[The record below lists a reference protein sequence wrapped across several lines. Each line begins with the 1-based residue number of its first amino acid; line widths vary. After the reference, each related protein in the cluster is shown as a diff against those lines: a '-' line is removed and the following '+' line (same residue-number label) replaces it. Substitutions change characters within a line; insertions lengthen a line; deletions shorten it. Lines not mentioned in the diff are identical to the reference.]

1 MYQSKIFYCPA
12 KGRPGLQKT
21 KVVVQD
27 KTERK
32 YPKSMITAYSDLL
45 LEMPI
50 IPHLSNDSKQADIF
64 LLIRIN
70 T

>member
-1 MYQSKIFYCPA
+1 MDSVEQIHDDRAY
-12 KGRPGLQKT
+12 RKT

-32 YPKSMITAYSDLL
+32 YPKSTITAYSDLL

-50 IPHLSNDSKQADIF
+50 IPHLA
-64 LLIRIN
+64 LLLTLNGICVLLVVLKFV
-70 T
+70 TE